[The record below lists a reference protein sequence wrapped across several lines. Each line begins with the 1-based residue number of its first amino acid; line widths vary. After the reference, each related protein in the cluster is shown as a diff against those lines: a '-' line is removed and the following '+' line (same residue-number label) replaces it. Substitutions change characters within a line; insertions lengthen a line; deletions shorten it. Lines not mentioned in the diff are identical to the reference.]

1 MNKKEFGQFFTTN
14 YKYIL
19 NNIKII
25 PSDLSDSKLKFI
37 KSKNIKSDKSERI
50 IIIEPFCGNG
60 DLLQHLEEYKNTK
73 FIIQK
78 YDIEPT
84 SPDIKQQDTILN
96 PPDYKNSWV
105 ITNPP
110 YLSRNKNVNKSY
122 YDKYNTND
130 LYKCFIKELLTNKAQ
145 GGILIIPLNF
155 FCSIRKNDIE
165 LRSDFLNIYNITHLN
180 IFEHQV
186 FNDTS
191 YTVCSFGFKLNTS
204 QSNLYHILKC
214 DIYSQQDTYSSFI
227 FKLNEDNNYTF
238 GGEIYNLQQSK
249 FKISRLFDIADKTTN
264 ILLKC
269 IDDKELINLKYV
281 VDSKL
286 FIDKSVNKS
295 ARSYATLDINPL
307 ITPEIQMKL
316 VDDFNKFLSEYRIH
330 YLCQIIGRIIE
341 NEYRLI

>member
-1 MNKKEFGQFFTTN
+1 MIIKTLCQV
-14 YKYIL
+14 YLIL
-19 NNIKII
+19 
-25 PSDLSDSKLKFI
+25 
-37 KSKNIKSDKSERI
+37 KN
-50 IIIEPFCGNG
+50 
-60 DLLQHLEEYKNTK
+60 K

-84 SPDIKQQDTILN
+84 SPDIKKQDTILN
-96 PPDYKNSWV
+96 PPNYKNSWV

-110 YLSRNKNVNKSY
+110 YLSRNKNANKSY

-130 LYKCFIKELLTNKAQ
+130 LYKCFLKELLTNKAQ

-191 YTVCSFGFKLNTS
+191 YTVCSFGFKLSENN
-204 QSNLYHILKC
+204 NLCHLLKC

-227 FKLNEDNNYTF
+227 FKLNADNNYTF

-286 FIDKSVNKS
+286 FIDTSVNKS
-295 ARSYATLDINPL
+295 ARSYATLDINPPL
-307 ITPEIQMKL
+307 TSEIQMKL
-316 VDDFNKFLSEYRIH
+316 VDDFNTFLSEYRNK
-330 YLCQIIGRIIE
+330 YNSLFMSNYRENNRKRISFDLVYKIVSHL
-341 NEYRLI
+341 LIKYEE